1 MHTTWNEAMDFPQA
15 VLTYMQI
22 QNSEIDRLGKGF
34 INKIS
39 NVGESGIS
47 FTSFTQNWLTRIKN
61 CPV

>member
-1 MHTTWNEAMDFPQA
+1 MDFPQV

-39 NVGESGIS
+39 NFGENGIS
-47 FTSFTQNWLTRIKN
+47 FTSFAQN
-61 CPV
+61 